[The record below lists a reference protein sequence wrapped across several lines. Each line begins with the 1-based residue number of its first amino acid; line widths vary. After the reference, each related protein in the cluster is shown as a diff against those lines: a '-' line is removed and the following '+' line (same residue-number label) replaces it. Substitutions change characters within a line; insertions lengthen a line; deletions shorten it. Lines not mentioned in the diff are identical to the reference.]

1 MAGLGPKALIA
12 DPFVPTSGAL
22 RRFLES
28 IGFDVTV
35 VHYLD
40 EAVQRIKSAEPD
52 ILFTAVSST
61 FDGET
66 LCLKSKD
73 LSPNLPVVLVY
84 PPEEEAA
91 DEHARNSG
99 ADTFLVGPIKR
110 APVVAAAR
118 MIMRLRNQAA
128 QIRKLETE
136 NDKLIAARLAS
147 PKAQEKEKEKEKD
160 KEKAAPVVSQTDRDM
175 EFMKRMLLMEVKR
188 SRRYRY
194 PVAFLLVELDGW
206 TDKSGKLSAQ
216 TKTQVL
222 AETLN
227 AITSGLRDIDLA
239 MPSSQDRVLVFLPHT
254 PRDGALTVANRIR
267 SRVGK
272 MKSIKDATCSVG
284 VATFA
289 GGPTKA
295 QISFGS
301 LMKDASE
308 ALKRAQASGGDK
320 AEASEAVKR
329 DRISIG

>member
-35 VHYLD
+35 VHFLD
-40 EAVQRIKSAEPD
+40 EAVQRIKSAEPEL
-52 ILFTAVSST
+52 LFAAVSAT

-66 LCLKSKD
+66 LSLKAKD
-73 LSPNLPVVLVY
+73 LAPNLPVILVY

-110 APVVAAAR
+110 GPVIATAR
-118 MIMRLRNQAA
+118 TMMKLRNQAA

-136 NDKLIAARLAS
+136 NDKLIAARLQA
-147 PKAQEKEKEKEKD
+147 PKPAPPEKEKPT
-160 KEKAAPVVSQTDRDM
+160 EKAAPVVSQSDRDI
-175 EFMKRMLLMEVKR
+175 EFMKRVLLMEVKR

-194 PVAFLLVELDGW
+194 PVSFLLVELDGW
-206 TDKSGKLSAQ
+206 TDASGKLSAQ
-216 TKTQVL
+216 NKTAVL

-239 MPSSQDRVLVFLPHT
+239 MPSSQDRLLVFLPHT

-267 SRVGK
+267 GRVAK
-272 MKSIKDATCSVG
+272 MKGVKDATCSIG
-284 VATFA
+284 IASFA

-295 QISFGS
+295 QISLGT

-308 ALKRAQASGGDK
+308 ALKRAQAAGGDK
-320 AEASEAVKR
+320 AEAAEVVKR